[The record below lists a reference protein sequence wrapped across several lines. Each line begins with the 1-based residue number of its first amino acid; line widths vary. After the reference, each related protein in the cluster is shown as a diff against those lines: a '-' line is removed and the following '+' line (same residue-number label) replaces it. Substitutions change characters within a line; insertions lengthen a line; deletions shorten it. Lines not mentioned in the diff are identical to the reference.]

1 MNHTHEQ
8 IAWLQR
14 KLAAGASEF
23 NLTETTKEGRVDLGT
38 SKDVLD
44 LFYSKDDIDFIF
56 TDLRGLVTTIWIL
69 IASVQIV
76 TM

>member
-1 MNHTHEQ
+1 MNHTQEQ
-8 IAWLQR
+8 IAWLQA

-23 NLTETTKEGRVDLGT
+23 NLTEQTKEGRVELGT
-38 SKDVLD
+38 GKDVLD
-44 LFYSKDDIDFIF
+44 LFYTKDDIDFIF